1 VMIYR
6 DATESMTERIR
17 YWEGIAE
24 STNDRDTR
32 MRALRWAL
40 AWRRLQLRVLKV
52 KVELRLKTT
61 LRGVEL
67 WGWVEDVKDTGG
79 QTGAISNT
87 TQRTKGTLDRALLED
102 LGKTRRE
109 IEWTTEKTMQFL
121 EKVRQYSVQD
131 PYWSEE
137 LFGWFWWDDGYFFTH
152 SSGTLIRRLD
162 GSVGRIGG
170 GNDVGSGCEG
180 LGSRISLGK
189 GIGG

>member
-24 STNDRDTR
+24 STNDRDAR

-52 KVELRLKTT
+52 KMGLELRST
-61 LRGVEL
+61 LRGVAL
-67 WGWVEDVKDTGG
+67 WGWAEDVKDTGG
-79 QTGAISNT
+79 QEDTEGETGGQTGAIPNT
-87 TQRTKGTLDRALLED
+87 TQRTRDTLDRALLED
-102 LGKTRRE
+102 SGKTRWE
-109 IEWTTEKTMQFL
+109 IEWTTEKAMQFL
-121 EKVRQYSVQD
+121 EKVRQHSVQN

-152 SSGTLIRRLD
+152 SPGTLIRRLD
-162 GSVGRIGG
+162 GSVGK
-170 GNDVGSGCEG
+170 SGEG
-180 LGSRISLGK
+180 MMSDPGAK
-189 GIGG
+189 G